1 MFNLSAAMAAE
12 FVSDVTQMTET
23 TQNLGPNPLRRHGD
37 ALIQEP

>member
-12 FVSDVTQMTET
+12 FVSAATQMTET
-23 TQNLGPNPLRRHGD
+23 TTGLGPNPLRKHGD